1 MHHVPPLPIEIVEQA
16 VDYLRYDPPNLLS
29 CALVCRAWAS
39 RSCYFLRRE
48 ETLTIRSA
56 AEMYLYGSLL
66 ASKRSRGL
74 YAKVRVLRMIDNPT
88 RPFVHILPLC
98 FPGQYLPEAATV
110 VLENINW
117 SITHPHPLFFSCLSR
132 FASVSGICLHE
143 CTLRPAHAQRIARSL
158 PKLETVVEN
167 SVDPVSLPKATMLFQ
182 SILIGTERE
191 LNLHQRMHPDAQH
204 QDLSQGALSHHFE
217 AFVAFM
223 HIAKVCAL
231 VSAGLSLHTG
241 PAFQHTAPSTPVNS
255 MPTHPQRANSL
266 SVARPVSPTVAPE
279 PNIAESRVFAF
290 LGGHHQGQVTLIQ
303 LRTDSRGGSFTSMTY
318 STHGNVRS
326 RVQNRVCVH

>member
-1 MHHVPPLPIEIVEQA
+1 MLGFKGMHHVPPLPIEIVEQA

-241 PAFQHTAPSTPVNS
+241 PAFQHTAPLDACKQHADAPTAREQSIRRSTGQSYCRSGAQHSGKQGLRVS
-255 MPTHPQRANSL
+255 WRTSSRWEF
-266 SVARPVSPTVAPE
+266 SVPL
-279 PNIAESRVFAF
+279 RV
-290 LGGHHQGQVTLIQ
+290 GVLIM
-303 LRTDSRGGSFTSMTY
+303 S
-318 STHGNVRS
+318 VP
-326 RVQNRVCVH
+326 